1 MIEICVKKLKWDMI
15 CLSTPPS
22 AKLGLPRNC
31 SKNDTRLTKEMLIS
45 DREGANWREVD
56 NKDVDL
62 GLWQED

>member
-1 MIEICVKKLKWDMI
+1 MIEICVKKLRWDII

-22 AKLGLPRNC
+22 VKLGLPRNC

-45 DREGANWREVD
+45 ERIQTAEKSTTN
-56 NKDVDL
+56 DVYL